1 MESGAVRGEL
11 ALKKN
16 MAILLVGLFLLGSV
30 LANTANASWAG
41 LSTEELIQKS
51 DVILIGEIMGQV
63 GEEKR
68 SSQGLPAAWVTYW
81 KVKVYY
87 YLKGNQET
95 EELIVTTPG
104 AENKSIQSSV
114 DYRLDQWGKTVL
126 LFLHQREG
134 ILEPISPQGVV
145 TLETKEYTHK
155 QGDQI
160 NGQTILKEFAITNPQ
175 INDRST
181 LEKYI
186 TDNGTIEI
194 PKPVTKD
201 LASNPRTSNSIKII
215 TVFLVTI
222 ILVVTGLWFV
232 VKRLKKD

>member
-1 MESGAVRGEL
+1 M
-11 ALKKN
+11 KKN
-16 MAILLVGLFLLGSV
+16 LAILLVGLFLLGRV
-30 LANTANASWAG
+30 LANTANASWVG

-95 EELIVTTPG
+95 EEFIVTTPG
-104 AENKSIQSSV
+104 AENKSIQSSI

-134 ILEPISPQGVV
+134 IFEPISPQGVV
-145 TLETKEYTHK
+145 ALETKEYTHK

-175 INDRST
+175 INDRSI

-186 TDNGTIEI
+186 TDNGTIAT

-201 LASNPRTSNSIKII
+201 LSSNTKTSNSIKII

-222 ILVVTGLWFV
+222 ILVVAGLWFV